1 MKILEFQNM
10 TNDVVL
16 IRTEVFVEEQH
27 FRDARDHNL
36 YPNIVL

>member
-16 IRTEVFVEEQH
+16 IRKEVFVEEQH
-27 FRDARDHNL
+27 FCDEFYVC
-36 YPNIVL
+36 YPIAHR

>member
-27 FRDARDHNL
+27 FCDEFDGIDSYATQ
-36 YPNIVL
+36 

>member
-1 MKILEFQNM
+1 MKILELQNM

-27 FRDARDHNL
+27 FWDEFDGIDSYATQ
-36 YPNIVL
+36 